1 MVCVYLCICIC
12 IYMLSDGSVPR
23 TPFGK
28 SLIFNVMSQDLPDNE
43 EDHVQNFKLVL
54 MLMLPMD

>member
-1 MVCVYLCICIC
+1 
-12 IYMLSDGSVPR
+12 MLSDGSVPR